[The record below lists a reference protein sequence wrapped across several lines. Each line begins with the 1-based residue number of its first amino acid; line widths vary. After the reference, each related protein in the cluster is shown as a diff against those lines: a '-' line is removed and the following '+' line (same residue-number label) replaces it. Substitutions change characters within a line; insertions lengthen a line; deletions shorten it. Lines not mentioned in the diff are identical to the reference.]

1 MKKIKTFNNIEIL
14 SICNFINQLT
24 PEKNDKLGLKVRWA
38 IKKGNDK
45 LAPIAKRYEDFRNEV
60 VNELQKAWFTDE
72 KSEEFMQPRLD
83 ADGNP
88 IVDADGNEITE
99 PMRKIK
105 EEFMDDYQAAVAE
118 ANKKLEEIATEKNEV
133 ELDTFDIDAFVE
145 NLDDDG
151 VLTFDDLTM
160 LTAFDETTNVKE
172 AE

>member
-1 MKKIKTFNNIEIL
+1 MKKIKVFSNLEVL

-24 PEKNDKLGLKVRWA
+24 SEKNDKLGLKVRWA

-60 VNELQKAWFTDE
+60 VNELQSAWFTDE
-72 KSEEFMQPRLD
+72 KSEEFMQPKLD

-88 IVDADGNEITE
+88 MVDADGNEITE

-105 EEFMDDYQAAVAE
+105 EEFMDDYQAAVVE
-118 ANKKLEEIATEKNEV
+118 ANKKLEEIAMEKNEV
-133 ELDTFDIDAFVE
+133 ELDTFNIDAFVE

>member
-1 MKKIKTFNNIEIL
+1 MKKIKVFNNIEAL

-45 LAPIAKRYEDFRNEV
+45 LAPIAKRYEEFRNEI
-60 VNELQKAWFTDE
+60 VNELQSAWFTDE
-72 KSEEFMQPRLD
+72 KSEEFIQPKLD

-99 PMRKIK
+99 SMRKIK
-105 EEFMDDYQAAVAE
+105 EEYIDDYQAAVAE
-118 ANKKLEEIATEKNEV
+118 ANKKLEEIAMEKNEV

-160 LTAFDETTNVKE
+160 LTAFDEVTNVKE

>member
-1 MKKIKTFNNIEIL
+1 MKRIKTFNNIEVL

-24 PEKNDKLGLKVRWA
+24 PEKNDKLGLKMRWA

-45 LAPIAKRYEDFRNEV
+45 LAPIAKRYEEFRNEI

-72 KSEEFMQPRLD
+72 KSEEFMQPKLD

-88 IVDADGNEITE
+88 VVDADGNEITE

-118 ANKKLEEIATEKNEV
+118 ANRKLQEIAEEKNDV
-133 ELDTFDIDAFVE
+133 EIDTFDIDAFVE

-151 VLTFDDLTM
+151 VLTFEDLTM